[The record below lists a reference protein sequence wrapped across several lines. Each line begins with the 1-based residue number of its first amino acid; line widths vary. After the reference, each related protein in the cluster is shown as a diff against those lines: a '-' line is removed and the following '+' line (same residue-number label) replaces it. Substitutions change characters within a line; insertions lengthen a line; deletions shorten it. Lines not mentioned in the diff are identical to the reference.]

1 MSLETRSSSA
11 LFKRAEQ
18 LKRWEQSETNREPT
32 QPRQVARKIK
42 FSADIVFL
50 AACAASDK
58 EEVVRLLQRG
68 ADINTGNVDGLTALH
83 QACIDDDLDMVEFLV
98 EQGADINRGDNE
110 GWTPLHATASCGFI
124 SIAKYLIEQGCNLAA
139 VNNDGELALDIAESD
154 EMEDMLQQHINKA
167 GIDCDQARSEEE
179 RSMLNDAKAWRSG
192 APGKDSMHPRSGAT
206 ALHVAAA
213 KGYIKVMHI
222 LLQARCNV
230 DAQDFDGWTPLH
242 GAAHWGQLEA
252 CKLLVE
258 NGCDMDMKNYAD
270 QTAFDIADAD
280 ILKALENLREQQA
293 LSKENSQTNNKKQS
307 SIPKKR
313 FSTSADNAVAA
324 QESTEIFE
332 EETPNKVKK
341 VELEIQSDK
350 EDSSTSTN
358 SDVVMCISYN
368 IAAWTE
374 ATRETHM
381 EESDGEGESETS
393 SESHSSTFSNQSD
406 KSNHATCL
414 TDDEKKNRVNKDE
427 SAPHSP
433 ISPVETNKVPNQAP
447 ILPPKQ
453 QTDNNED
460 GVVPSWRRSGSFRNR
475 MQSTET
481 TNSASTKLEDKDNN
495 IKIPTTPNKV
505 SAEPDVVLRRT
516 HSFETDEKFYEQ
528 YLALRARIKAFS
540 CPTLHRCNAATPTHT
555 NATTRSAS
563 LRETHRKKDVKL
575 NLELSRLPQGSN
587 TLSPTSASKT
597 LVSSLLSSITTTTTA
612 TTTTSPIPVNQIRS
626 VQPVEAASTVV
637 SNTNNAVAT
646 APGTPTTPGG
656 SKLSPGN
663 LFKNFFKSF
672 VPPVR
677 DEESETQRKAHAK
690 RVRETRRSTQGVTL
704 DEIKSAEQLV
714 KKKQQNNELPAS
726 APSTQPSTTTTTTTT
741 TTTATTTTTTT
752 VSNTASITATITT
765 ATSTTVTPVN
775 KVSEESN
782 LPERRP
788 SWRLRVDN
796 GSKFQL
802 EDANNKPTDNT
813 TYMRRPSGG
822 TGVPRPSS
830 APVET
835 IATSSTETTVTL
847 PLRRSL
853 KQPDDKE
860 QDKENDSR
868 NAQATQAVIQRRR
881 RPKRR
886 STGVVHVDMD
896 EIDPEK
902 QDLTAGGDCDDS
914 KINHNEGAQTKPT
927 TAAGL
932 RAQASTN
939 GQSIFGNRSRIGGL
953 LSLNPNNLT
962 FNAGLLGVK
971 SPNLYSGS
979 NFLNKNKKS
988 SNLFRTTPFT
998 KSTNS
1003 PNYQNLFTTYG
1014 GTSTGYG
1021 GVTLPSHTAVSPLN
1035 LSPSPSYNYLNLN
1048 VNTRPHMQKTESFKR
1063 SKVKPNLNIGS
1074 RSSSLQ
1080 SLTSSEGYVSGN
1092 DRSGRATRLG
1102 SISSLSSEASST
1114 PIRLKSNSSENGE
1127 LDYKKLYEESQ
1138 VENERLKDKLKRSD
1152 EQLKEVRH
1160 LLEKMQINQNKVILS
1175 EAEKRER
1182 RAMERKLSEM
1192 EEELKVMDQLK
1203 CENQR
1208 LKDENGAL
1216 IRVISKLSK

>member
-18 LKRWEQSETNREPT
+18 LKRWEQSETNREPA

-42 FSADIVFL
+42 FSADCVFL

-58 EEVVRLLQRG
+58 EEVVRLLQKG

-179 RSMLNDAKAWRSG
+179 QSMLNDAKAWRSG
-192 APGKDSMHPRSGAT
+192 TPGKDSIHPRSGAT

-258 NGCDMDMKNYAD
+258 NGCDMDMKNYAG
-270 QTAFDIADAD
+270 QTAFDVADAD
-280 ILKALENLREQQA
+280 ILKSLENLREQQA
-293 LSKENSQTNNKKQS
+293 LIIKENPQTNNKKQS

-313 FSTSADNAVAA
+313 VSTSADSAVMA
-324 QESTEIFE
+324 QESAEIFE

-358 SDVVMCISYN
+358 SDV
-368 IAAWTE
+368 E

-406 KSNHATCL
+406 KSNHVTCL

-427 SAPHSP
+427 NALHSP
-433 ISPVETNKVPNQAP
+433 ISPIETNKVPNQAP

-453 QTDNNED
+453 QTDNNEE
-460 GVVPSWRRSGSFRNR
+460 GVVPSWRRSGSFRNK
-475 MQSTET
+475 MQNTET
-481 TNSASTKLEDKDNN
+481 TNSVSTKLEDKDNN
-495 IKIPTTPNKV
+495 IKIPTVPNKV
-505 SAEPDVVLRRT
+505 SGEPDVVLRRT
-516 HSFETDEKFYEQ
+516 HSFETDEKFYKH
-528 YLALRARIKAFS
+528 YLALRARIKAYS
-540 CPTLHRCNAATPTHT
+540 CPILHRCNAAATTHT
-555 NATTRSAS
+555 NVTTRSAS

-597 LVSSLLSSITTTTTA
+597 LASSLLSSITTTTTA
-612 TTTTSPIPVNQIRS
+612 TTTTSPIPVNQIRR
-626 VQPVEAASTVV
+626 
-637 SNTNNAVAT
+637 
-646 APGTPTTPGG
+646 
-656 SKLSPGN
+656 
-663 LFKNFFKSF
+663 SF

-714 KKKQQNNELPAS
+714 KKKQQNNESPAVTS
-726 APSTQPSTTTTTTTT
+726 ATQP
-741 TTTATTTTTTT
+741 TTTT

-765 ATSTTVTPVN
+765 ATSTTAVTTAN
-775 KVSEESN
+775 KVEESN

-813 TYMRRPSGG
+813 TAYMRRPSGG
-822 TGVPRPSS
+822 TGIPRPSS

-835 IATSSTETTVTL
+835 IATSSTETTITL

-902 QDLTAGGDCDDS
+902 QDVTAGGDCDES
-914 KINHNEGAQTKPT
+914 KINHNE
-927 TAAGL
+927 
-932 RAQASTN
+932 
-939 GQSIFGNRSRIGGL
+939 
-953 LSLNPNNLT
+953 
-962 FNAGLLGVK
+962 
-971 SPNLYSGS
+971 
-979 NFLNKNKKS
+979 
-988 SNLFRTTPFT
+988 
-998 KSTNS
+998 
-1003 PNYQNLFTTYG
+1003 
-1014 GTSTGYG
+1014 
-1021 GVTLPSHTAVSPLN
+1021 
-1035 LSPSPSYNYLNLN
+1035 
-1048 VNTRPHMQKTESFKR
+1048 
-1063 SKVKPNLNIGS
+1063 
-1074 RSSSLQ
+1074 
-1080 SLTSSEGYVSGN
+1080 SGN
-1092 DRSGRATRLG
+1092 DRSVRTNRLG

-1114 PIRLKSNSSENGE
+1114 PIRLKSSNSENGE

-1152 EQLKEVRH
+1152 EQLKEVRS
-1160 LLEKMQINQNKVILS
+1160 LLEKAQTNQNKVILS

-1192 EEELKVMDQLK
+1192 EEELKQLQK
-1203 CENQR
+1203 LKAENER
-1208 LKDENGAL
+1208 LKAENRAL
-1216 IRVISKLSK
+1216 TRVVSKLTNTK

>member
-358 SDVVMCISYN
+358 SDV
-368 IAAWTE
+368 E

-516 HSFETDEKFYEQ
+516 HSFETDEK
-528 YLALRARIKAFS
+528 
-540 CPTLHRCNAATPTHT
+540 
-555 NATTRSAS
+555 
-563 LRETHRKKDVKL
+563 KKDVKL

-914 KINHNEGAQTKPT
+914 KINHNE
-927 TAAGL
+927 
-932 RAQASTN
+932 
-939 GQSIFGNRSRIGGL
+939 
-953 LSLNPNNLT
+953 
-962 FNAGLLGVK
+962 
-971 SPNLYSGS
+971 
-979 NFLNKNKKS
+979 
-988 SNLFRTTPFT
+988 
-998 KSTNS
+998 
-1003 PNYQNLFTTYG
+1003 
-1014 GTSTGYG
+1014 
-1021 GVTLPSHTAVSPLN
+1021 
-1035 LSPSPSYNYLNLN
+1035 
-1048 VNTRPHMQKTESFKR
+1048 
-1063 SKVKPNLNIGS
+1063 
-1074 RSSSLQ
+1074 
-1080 SLTSSEGYVSGN
+1080 SGN

-1192 EEELKVMDQLK
+1192 EEELKQLQK
-1203 CENQR
+1203 LKAENER
-1208 LKDENGAL
+1208 LKAENRAL
-1216 IRVISKLSK
+1216 TRVVSKLTNTK

>member
-1 MSLETRSSSA
+1 MSLEARSSSA

-18 LKRWEQSETNREPT
+18 LKRWEQSETNREPA

-42 FSADIVFL
+42 FSADCVFL

-58 EEVVRLLQRG
+58 EEIVRLLQKG
-68 ADINTGNVDGLTALH
+68 ANINTGNGDGLTALH
-83 QACIDDDLDMVEFLV
+83 QACIDDDLDLVEFLV
-98 EQGADINRGDNE
+98 EQGADINHGDNE
-110 GWTPLHATASCGFI
+110 GWTPLHATASCGFV

-192 APGKDSMHPRSGAT
+192 APGKDSIHPRSGAT

-213 KGYIKVMHI
+213 KGYIRVMHI
-222 LLQARCNV
+222 LLQARCDVN
-230 DAQDFDGWTPLH
+230 AQDFDGWTPLH

-252 CKLLVE
+252 SKLLVE
-258 NGCDMDMKNYAD
+258 HGCDMDMKNYAG
-270 QTAFDIADAD
+270 QTAFDVADAD
-280 ILKALENLREQQA
+280 ILKALEELKEQQA
-293 LSKENSQTNNKKQS
+293 LIMKDSPQIINKKQS

-313 FSTSADNAVAA
+313 VSTNNENAVAA

-358 SDVVMCISYN
+358 SDV
-368 IAAWTE
+368 
-374 ATRETHM
+374 
-381 EESDGEGESETS
+381 
-393 SESHSSTFSNQSD
+393 
-406 KSNHATCL
+406 
-414 TDDEKKNRVNKDE
+414 EKKNRVNKDE
-427 SAPHSP
+427 IAPHSP
-433 ISPVETNKVPNQAP
+433 VSPVESNKVPNQAP

-453 QTDNNED
+453 QTDNNEE

-475 MQSTET
+475 IQSTET
-481 TNSASTKLEDKDNN
+481 TNSAPTKLEDKDNN
-495 IKIPTTPNKV
+495 VKISTAPNKV
-505 SAEPDVVLRRT
+505 SAEPEVVLRRT

-528 YLALRARIKAFS
+528 YLALQARIKAFS
-540 CPTLHRCNAATPTHT
+540 CPTLHCCNAATPTHT

-563 LRETHRKKDVKL
+563 LRDTHRKKEVKL

-597 LVSSLLSSITTTTTA
+597 LASSPLSSTPTTTTTA
-612 TTTTSPIPVNQIRS
+612 TTTTSPIPVNQIRR
-626 VQPVEAASTVV
+626 
-637 SNTNNAVAT
+637 
-646 APGTPTTPGG
+646 
-656 SKLSPGN
+656 
-663 LFKNFFKSF
+663 SF

-714 KKKQQNNELPAS
+714 KKKQQNNESPALTPS
-726 APSTQPSTTTTTTTT
+726 STQP
-741 TTTATTTTTTT
+741 TTT

-765 ATSTTVTPVN
+765 ATSTTVTAN

-802 EDANNKPTDNT
+802 EDANNKPTDNAT
-813 TYMRRPSGG
+813 AYMRRPSGG
-822 TGVPRPSS
+822 TGIPRPSS

-835 IATSSTETTVTL
+835 IATSSTETTITL

-896 EIDPEK
+896 EIDPDK

-914 KINHNEGAQTKPT
+914 KVNHNE
-927 TAAGL
+927 
-932 RAQASTN
+932 
-939 GQSIFGNRSRIGGL
+939 
-953 LSLNPNNLT
+953 
-962 FNAGLLGVK
+962 
-971 SPNLYSGS
+971 
-979 NFLNKNKKS
+979 
-988 SNLFRTTPFT
+988 
-998 KSTNS
+998 
-1003 PNYQNLFTTYG
+1003 
-1014 GTSTGYG
+1014 
-1021 GVTLPSHTAVSPLN
+1021 
-1035 LSPSPSYNYLNLN
+1035 
-1048 VNTRPHMQKTESFKR
+1048 
-1063 SKVKPNLNIGS
+1063 
-1074 RSSSLQ
+1074 
-1080 SLTSSEGYVSGN
+1080 SGN
-1092 DRSGRATRLG
+1092 DRSSRSNRLG
-1102 SISSLSSEASST
+1102 SISSISSEASSA
-1114 PIRLKSNSSENGE
+1114 PIRTKSSSSENGE

-1152 EQLKEVRH
+1152 EQLKEVRS
-1160 LLEKMQINQNKVILS
+1160 LLEKAQTNQNKVILS

-1192 EEELKVMDQLK
+1192 EEELKQLQK
-1203 CENQR
+1203 LKAENER
-1208 LKDENGAL
+1208 LKAENRAL
-1216 IRVISKLSK
+1216 TRVVSKLTNTK

>member
-58 EEVVRLLQRG
+58 EEVVRLLQNG
-68 ADINTGNVDGLTALH
+68 ANINTGNVDGLTALH

-167 GIDCDQARSEEE
+167 GIDCDQARSDEE
-179 RSMLNDAKAWRSG
+179 RSMLNDAKAWRAG
-192 APGKDSMHPRSGAT
+192 APGKDSIHPRSGAT

-213 KGYIKVMHI
+213 KGYIKVVQI

-270 QTAFDIADAD
+270 QTAFDVADAD
-280 ILKALENLREQQA
+280 ILKSLENLREQQA
-293 LSKENSQTNNKKQS
+293 LIVKENPQTNNKKQS

-313 FSTSADNAVAA
+313 VSTSADNAVAA

-358 SDVVMCISYN
+358 SDV
-368 IAAWTE
+368 E

-460 GVVPSWRRSGSFRNR
+460 GVVPSWRRSGSFRNK

-481 TNSASTKLEDKDNN
+481 TNSAPTKLEDKDNN

-505 SAEPDVVLRRT
+505 SGESDVVLRRT

-563 LRETHRKKDVKL
+563 LRETHRKNDVKL

-597 LVSSLLSSITTTTTA
+597 LASSLLSSITTTTTA
-612 TTTTSPIPVNQIRS
+612 TTTTSPIPVNQIRR
-626 VQPVEAASTVV
+626 
-637 SNTNNAVAT
+637 
-646 APGTPTTPGG
+646 
-656 SKLSPGN
+656 
-663 LFKNFFKSF
+663 SF

-714 KKKQQNNELPAS
+714 KKKQQNNESPTLP
-726 APSTQPSTTTTTTTT
+726 PFTQP
-741 TTTATTTTTTT
+741 TTTA
-752 VSNTASITATITT
+752 SNTASITATITT

-802 EDANNKPTDNT
+802 EDANNKSTDNAT
-813 TYMRRPSGG
+813 AYMRRPSGG

-853 KQPDDKE
+853 KQPDDKD

-914 KINHNEGAQTKPT
+914 KMNHNE
-927 TAAGL
+927 
-932 RAQASTN
+932 
-939 GQSIFGNRSRIGGL
+939 
-953 LSLNPNNLT
+953 
-962 FNAGLLGVK
+962 
-971 SPNLYSGS
+971 
-979 NFLNKNKKS
+979 
-988 SNLFRTTPFT
+988 
-998 KSTNS
+998 
-1003 PNYQNLFTTYG
+1003 
-1014 GTSTGYG
+1014 
-1021 GVTLPSHTAVSPLN
+1021 
-1035 LSPSPSYNYLNLN
+1035 
-1048 VNTRPHMQKTESFKR
+1048 
-1063 SKVKPNLNIGS
+1063 
-1074 RSSSLQ
+1074 
-1080 SLTSSEGYVSGN
+1080 SGN

-1138 VENERLKDKLKRSD
+1138 VENERLKEKLKRSD

-1160 LLEKMQINQNKVILS
+1160 LLEKTQINQNKVILS

-1192 EEELKVMDQLK
+1192 EEELKQLQK
-1203 CENQR
+1203 LKAENER
-1208 LKDENGAL
+1208 LKAENRAL
-1216 IRVISKLSK
+1216 TRVVSKLTNTK

>member
-18 LKRWEQSETNREPT
+18 LKRWEQSETNREPA

-42 FSADIVFL
+42 FSADCVFL

-58 EEVVRLLQRG
+58 EEVVRLLQKG

-179 RSMLNDAKAWRSG
+179 RLMLNDAKAWRSG
-192 APGKDSMHPRSGAT
+192 GSGKDSLHPRSGAT

-258 NGCDMDMKNYAD
+258 NGCDMDIKNYAG
-270 QTAFDIADAD
+270 QTAFDVADAD
-280 ILKALENLREQQA
+280 ILKALEGLREQQA
-293 LSKENSQTNNKKQS
+293 LILKDNPQTNNKKQS

-313 FSTSADNAVAA
+313 VSSADSAIAT
-324 QESTEIFE
+324 QESAEIFE

-350 EDSSTSTN
+350 EDSSASTN
-358 SDVVMCISYN
+358 SDV
-368 IAAWTE
+368 E

-427 SAPHSP
+427 NAPHSP

-453 QTDNNED
+453 QTDSNEE

-475 MQSTET
+475 MQNTET
-481 TNSASTKLEDKDNN
+481 TNSAPTKLEDKDNN
-495 IKIPTTPNKV
+495 MKIPTTPNKV
-505 SAEPDVVLRRT
+505 SGEPDVVLRRT
-516 HSFETDEKFYEQ
+516 HSFETDK
-528 YLALRARIKAFS
+528 K
-540 CPTLHRCNAATPTHT
+540 
-555 NATTRSAS
+555 
-563 LRETHRKKDVKL
+563 KKDVKL

-587 TLSPTSASKT
+587 TLSPTSVSKT
-597 LVSSLLSSITTTTTA
+597 LASSLLSSITTTTTA

-646 APGTPTTPGG
+646 APATPTTPGG

-663 LFKNFFKSF
+663 IFKNFFKSF

-714 KKKQQNNELPAS
+714 KKKQQNNESS
-726 APSTQPSTTTTTTTT
+726 ALTPSTQP
-741 TTTATTTTTTT
+741 TTT

-765 ATSTTVTPVN
+765 ATSTTVTTPN
-775 KVSEESN
+775 KVSEEPN

-802 EDANNKPTDNT
+802 EDANNKPSDNT
-813 TYMRRPSGG
+813 SAYMRRPSGG
-822 TGVPRPSS
+822 TGIPRPLS

-835 IATSSTETTVTL
+835 IATSSTETTITL

-902 QDLTAGGDCDDS
+902 QDVTAGGDCDDS
-914 KINHNEGAQTKPT
+914 KVNHNE
-927 TAAGL
+927 
-932 RAQASTN
+932 
-939 GQSIFGNRSRIGGL
+939 
-953 LSLNPNNLT
+953 
-962 FNAGLLGVK
+962 
-971 SPNLYSGS
+971 
-979 NFLNKNKKS
+979 
-988 SNLFRTTPFT
+988 
-998 KSTNS
+998 
-1003 PNYQNLFTTYG
+1003 
-1014 GTSTGYG
+1014 
-1021 GVTLPSHTAVSPLN
+1021 
-1035 LSPSPSYNYLNLN
+1035 
-1048 VNTRPHMQKTESFKR
+1048 
-1063 SKVKPNLNIGS
+1063 
-1074 RSSSLQ
+1074 
-1080 SLTSSEGYVSGN
+1080 SGN
-1092 DRSGRATRLG
+1092 DRSGRANRLG

-1114 PIRLKSNSSENGE
+1114 PIRLKSTSSENGE

-1138 VENERLKDKLKRSD
+1138 ADNERLKEKLKRSD
-1152 EQLKEVRH
+1152 EQLKDVRS
-1160 LLEKMQINQNKVILS
+1160 LLEKAQSNQNKVFLS

-1192 EEELKVMDQLK
+1192 EEELKQLQK
-1203 CENQR
+1203 LKAENER
-1208 LKDENGAL
+1208 LKAENRAL
-1216 IRVISKLSK
+1216 TRVVSKLTNTK

>member
-179 RSMLNDAKAWRSG
+179 RSMLNDAKSWRSG

-293 LSKENSQTNNKKQS
+293 LIKENSQTNNKKQS

-324 QESTEIFE
+324 QESIEIFE

-427 SAPHSP
+427 SASHSP

-505 SAEPDVVLRRT
+505 SGEPDVVLRRT

-597 LVSSLLSSITTTTTA
+597 LASSLLSSITTTTTA

-714 KKKQQNNELPAS
+714 KKKQQNNELPTS
-726 APSTQPSTTTTTTTT
+726 TSSTQVKIIS
-741 TTTATTTTTTT
+741 
-752 VSNTASITATITT
+752 VLLS
-765 ATSTTVTPVN
+765 
-775 KVSEESN
+775 
-782 LPERRP
+782 L
-788 SWRLRVDN
+788 L
-796 GSKFQL
+796 FQL

-813 TYMRRPSGG
+813 TAYMRRPSGG

-988 SNLFRTTPFT
+988 SDLFRTTPFT
-998 KSTNS
+998 KSTNN

-1048 VNTRPHMQKTESFKR
+1048 VNTRPHFQKTESFKR
-1063 SKVKPNLNIGS
+1063 SKIKPSLNIGS

-1080 SLTSSEGYVSGN
+1080 SLTSSEGYASGN

-1138 VENERLKDKLKRSD
+1138 FENERLKDKLKRSD

>member
-18 LKRWEQSETNREPT
+18 LKRWEQSETNREPA

-42 FSADIVFL
+42 FSADCVFL

-58 EEVVRLLQRG
+58 EEVVRLLQKG

-179 RSMLNDAKAWRSG
+179 QSMLNDAKAWRSG
-192 APGKDSMHPRSGAT
+192 TPGKDSIHPRSGAT

-258 NGCDMDMKNYAD
+258 NGCDMDMKNYAG
-270 QTAFDIADAD
+270 QTAFDVADAD
-280 ILKALENLREQQA
+280 ILKSLENLREQQA
-293 LSKENSQTNNKKQS
+293 LIIKENPQTNNKKQS

-313 FSTSADNAVAA
+313 VSTSADSAVMA
-324 QESTEIFE
+324 QESAEIFE

-358 SDVVMCISYN
+358 SDV
-368 IAAWTE
+368 E

-406 KSNHATCL
+406 KSNHVTCL

-427 SAPHSP
+427 NALHSP
-433 ISPVETNKVPNQAP
+433 ISPIETNKVPNQAP

-453 QTDNNED
+453 QTDNNEE
-460 GVVPSWRRSGSFRNR
+460 GVVPSWRRSGSFRNK
-475 MQSTET
+475 MQNTET
-481 TNSASTKLEDKDNN
+481 TNSVSTKLEDKDNN
-495 IKIPTTPNKV
+495 IKIPTVPNKV
-505 SAEPDVVLRRT
+505 SGEPDVVLRRT
-516 HSFETDEKFYEQ
+516 HSFETDEK
-528 YLALRARIKAFS
+528 
-540 CPTLHRCNAATPTHT
+540 
-555 NATTRSAS
+555 
-563 LRETHRKKDVKL
+563 KKDVKL

-597 LVSSLLSSITTTTTA
+597 LASSLLSSITTTTTA

-626 VQPVEAASTVV
+626 VQPMEAASTVV
-637 SNTNNAVAT
+637 SNTNNAVT
-646 APGTPTTPGG
+646 PGTPTTPGG

-663 LFKNFFKSF
+663 IFKNFFKSF

-714 KKKQQNNELPAS
+714 KKKQQNNESPAVTS
-726 APSTQPSTTTTTTTT
+726 ATQP
-741 TTTATTTTTTT
+741 TTTT

-765 ATSTTVTPVN
+765 ATSTTAVTTAN
-775 KVSEESN
+775 KVEESN

-813 TYMRRPSGG
+813 TAYMRRPSGG
-822 TGVPRPSS
+822 TGIPRPSS

-835 IATSSTETTVTL
+835 IATSSTETTITL

-902 QDLTAGGDCDDS
+902 QDVTAGGDCDES
-914 KINHNEGAQTKPT
+914 KINHNE
-927 TAAGL
+927 
-932 RAQASTN
+932 
-939 GQSIFGNRSRIGGL
+939 
-953 LSLNPNNLT
+953 
-962 FNAGLLGVK
+962 
-971 SPNLYSGS
+971 
-979 NFLNKNKKS
+979 
-988 SNLFRTTPFT
+988 
-998 KSTNS
+998 
-1003 PNYQNLFTTYG
+1003 
-1014 GTSTGYG
+1014 
-1021 GVTLPSHTAVSPLN
+1021 
-1035 LSPSPSYNYLNLN
+1035 
-1048 VNTRPHMQKTESFKR
+1048 
-1063 SKVKPNLNIGS
+1063 
-1074 RSSSLQ
+1074 
-1080 SLTSSEGYVSGN
+1080 SGN
-1092 DRSGRATRLG
+1092 DRSVRTNRLG

-1114 PIRLKSNSSENGE
+1114 PIRLKSSNSENGE

-1152 EQLKEVRH
+1152 EQLKEVRS
-1160 LLEKMQINQNKVILS
+1160 LLEKAQTNQNKVILS

-1192 EEELKVMDQLK
+1192 EEELKQLQK
-1203 CENQR
+1203 LKAENER
-1208 LKDENGAL
+1208 LKAENRAL
-1216 IRVISKLSK
+1216 TRVVSKLTNTK

>member
-58 EEVVRLLQRG
+58 EEVVRLLQNG
-68 ADINTGNVDGLTALH
+68 ANINTGNVDGLTALH

-167 GIDCDQARSEEE
+167 GIDCDQARSDEE
-179 RSMLNDAKAWRSG
+179 RSMLNDAKAWRAG
-192 APGKDSMHPRSGAT
+192 APGKDSIHPRSGAT

-213 KGYIKVMHI
+213 KGYIKVVQI

-270 QTAFDIADAD
+270 QTAFDVADAD
-280 ILKALENLREQQA
+280 ILKSLENLREQQA
-293 LSKENSQTNNKKQS
+293 LIVKENPQTNNKKQS

-313 FSTSADNAVAA
+313 VSTSADNAVAA

-358 SDVVMCISYN
+358 SDV
-368 IAAWTE
+368 E

-460 GVVPSWRRSGSFRNR
+460 GVVPSWRRSGSFRNK

-481 TNSASTKLEDKDNN
+481 TNSAPTKLEDKDNN

-505 SAEPDVVLRRT
+505 SGESDVVLRRT

-563 LRETHRKKDVKL
+563 LRETHRKNDVKL

-597 LVSSLLSSITTTTTA
+597 LASSLLSSITTTTTA

-626 VQPVEAASTVV
+626 VQPMEAASTVV

-663 LFKNFFKSF
+663 IFKNFFKSF

-714 KKKQQNNELPAS
+714 KKKQQNNESPTLP
-726 APSTQPSTTTTTTTT
+726 PFTQ
-741 TTTATTTTTTT
+741 
-752 VSNTASITATITT
+752 
-765 ATSTTVTPVN
+765 
-775 KVSEESN
+775 
-782 LPERRP
+782 
-788 SWRLRVDN
+788 
-796 GSKFQL
+796 FQL
-802 EDANNKPTDNT
+802 EDANNKSTDNAT
-813 TYMRRPSGG
+813 AYMRRPSGG

-853 KQPDDKE
+853 KQPDDKD

-914 KINHNEGAQTKPT
+914 KMNHNE
-927 TAAGL
+927 
-932 RAQASTN
+932 
-939 GQSIFGNRSRIGGL
+939 
-953 LSLNPNNLT
+953 
-962 FNAGLLGVK
+962 
-971 SPNLYSGS
+971 
-979 NFLNKNKKS
+979 
-988 SNLFRTTPFT
+988 
-998 KSTNS
+998 
-1003 PNYQNLFTTYG
+1003 
-1014 GTSTGYG
+1014 
-1021 GVTLPSHTAVSPLN
+1021 
-1035 LSPSPSYNYLNLN
+1035 
-1048 VNTRPHMQKTESFKR
+1048 
-1063 SKVKPNLNIGS
+1063 
-1074 RSSSLQ
+1074 
-1080 SLTSSEGYVSGN
+1080 SGN

-1138 VENERLKDKLKRSD
+1138 VENERLKEKLKRSD

-1160 LLEKMQINQNKVILS
+1160 LLEKTQINQNKVILS

-1192 EEELKVMDQLK
+1192 EEELKQLQK
-1203 CENQR
+1203 LKAENER
-1208 LKDENGAL
+1208 LKAENRAL
-1216 IRVISKLSK
+1216 TRVVSKLTNTK

>member
-18 LKRWEQSETNREPT
+18 LKRWEQSETNREPA

-42 FSADIVFL
+42 FSADCVFL

-58 EEVVRLLQRG
+58 EEVVRLLQKG

-179 RSMLNDAKAWRSG
+179 RLMLNDAKAWRSG
-192 APGKDSMHPRSGAT
+192 GSGKDSLHPRSGAT

-258 NGCDMDMKNYAD
+258 NGCDMDIKNYAG
-270 QTAFDIADAD
+270 QTAFDVADAD
-280 ILKALENLREQQA
+280 ILKALEGLREQQA
-293 LSKENSQTNNKKQS
+293 LILKDNPQTNNKKQS

-313 FSTSADNAVAA
+313 VSSADSAIAT
-324 QESTEIFE
+324 QESAEIFE

-350 EDSSTSTN
+350 EDSSASTN
-358 SDVVMCISYN
+358 SDV
-368 IAAWTE
+368 
-374 ATRETHM
+374 
-381 EESDGEGESETS
+381 
-393 SESHSSTFSNQSD
+393 
-406 KSNHATCL
+406 
-414 TDDEKKNRVNKDE
+414 EKKNRVNKDE
-427 SAPHSP
+427 NAPHSP

-453 QTDNNED
+453 QTDSNEE

-475 MQSTET
+475 MQNTET
-481 TNSASTKLEDKDNN
+481 TNSAPTKLEDKDNN
-495 IKIPTTPNKV
+495 MKIPTTPNKV
-505 SAEPDVVLRRT
+505 SGEPDVVLRRT
-516 HSFETDEKFYEQ
+516 HSFETDKKFYEQ
-528 YLALRARIKAFS
+528 YMALHARIKALS
-540 CPTLHRCNAATPTHT
+540 CPTLHHCNAATPTHA

-587 TLSPTSASKT
+587 TLSPTSVSKT
-597 LVSSLLSSITTTTTA
+597 LASSLLSSITTTTTA
-612 TTTTSPIPVNQIRS
+612 TTTTSPIPVNQIRR
-626 VQPVEAASTVV
+626 
-637 SNTNNAVAT
+637 
-646 APGTPTTPGG
+646 
-656 SKLSPGN
+656 
-663 LFKNFFKSF
+663 SF

-714 KKKQQNNELPAS
+714 KKKQQNNESS
-726 APSTQPSTTTTTTTT
+726 ALTPSTQP
-741 TTTATTTTTTT
+741 TTT

-765 ATSTTVTPVN
+765 ATSTTVTTPN
-775 KVSEESN
+775 KVSEEPN

-802 EDANNKPTDNT
+802 EDANNKPSDNT
-813 TYMRRPSGG
+813 SAYMRRPSGG
-822 TGVPRPSS
+822 TGIPRPLS

-835 IATSSTETTVTL
+835 IATSSTETTITL

-902 QDLTAGGDCDDS
+902 QDVTAGGDCDDS
-914 KINHNEGAQTKPT
+914 KVNHNE
-927 TAAGL
+927 
-932 RAQASTN
+932 
-939 GQSIFGNRSRIGGL
+939 
-953 LSLNPNNLT
+953 
-962 FNAGLLGVK
+962 
-971 SPNLYSGS
+971 
-979 NFLNKNKKS
+979 
-988 SNLFRTTPFT
+988 
-998 KSTNS
+998 
-1003 PNYQNLFTTYG
+1003 
-1014 GTSTGYG
+1014 
-1021 GVTLPSHTAVSPLN
+1021 
-1035 LSPSPSYNYLNLN
+1035 
-1048 VNTRPHMQKTESFKR
+1048 
-1063 SKVKPNLNIGS
+1063 
-1074 RSSSLQ
+1074 
-1080 SLTSSEGYVSGN
+1080 SGN
-1092 DRSGRATRLG
+1092 DRSGRANRLG

-1114 PIRLKSNSSENGE
+1114 PIRLKSTSSENGE

-1138 VENERLKDKLKRSD
+1138 ADNERLKEKLKRSD
-1152 EQLKEVRH
+1152 EQLKDVRS
-1160 LLEKMQINQNKVILS
+1160 LLEKAQSNQNKVFLS

-1192 EEELKVMDQLK
+1192 EEELKQLQK
-1203 CENQR
+1203 LKAENER
-1208 LKDENGAL
+1208 LKAENRAL
-1216 IRVISKLSK
+1216 TRVVSKLTNTK

>member
-18 LKRWEQSETNREPT
+18 LKRWEQSETNREPA

-42 FSADIVFL
+42 FSADCVFL

-58 EEVVRLLQRG
+58 EEVVRLLQKG

-110 GWTPLHATASCGFI
+110 GWTPLHATASCGFV

-222 LLQARCNV
+222 LLQARCDVN
-230 DAQDFDGWTPLH
+230 AQDFDGWTPLH

-258 NGCDMDMKNYAD
+258 NGCDMDMKNYAG
-270 QTAFDIADAD
+270 QTAFDVADAD
-280 ILKALENLREQQA
+280 ILKALEELKEQQA
-293 LSKENSQTNNKKQS
+293 LILKDSPQIINKKQS

-313 FSTSADNAVAA
+313 VSTNNENAIAA

-358 SDVVMCISYN
+358 SDV
-368 IAAWTE
+368 E

-427 SAPHSP
+427 IAPHSP
-433 ISPVETNKVPNQAP
+433 VSPVESNKVPNQAP

-453 QTDNNED
+453 QTDNNEE

-475 MQSTET
+475 VQSTET

-495 IKIPTTPNKV
+495 IKISTVPNKV
-505 SAEPDVVLRRT
+505 SAEPEVVLRRT

-528 YLALRARIKAFS
+528 YLALQARIKAFS
-540 CPTLHRCNAATPTHT
+540 CPTLHCCNAATPTHT

-563 LRETHRKKDVKL
+563 LRETHRKKEVKL

-597 LVSSLLSSITTTTTA
+597 LASSPLSSTTTTITTA

-637 SNTNNAVAT
+637 SNTNNAVAA

-663 LFKNFFKSF
+663 IFKNFFKSF

-714 KKKQQNNELPAS
+714 KKKQQNNESPALT
-726 APSTQPSTTTTTTTT
+726 PSTQ
-741 TTTATTTTTTT
+741 
-752 VSNTASITATITT
+752 
-765 ATSTTVTPVN
+765 
-775 KVSEESN
+775 
-782 LPERRP
+782 
-788 SWRLRVDN
+788 
-796 GSKFQL
+796 FQL
-802 EDANNKPTDNT
+802 EDANNRPTDNT
-813 TYMRRPSGG
+813 TAYMRRPSGG
-822 TGVPRPSS
+822 TGIPRPSS

-835 IATSSTETTVTL
+835 IATSSTETTITL

-914 KINHNEGAQTKPT
+914 KVNHNE
-927 TAAGL
+927 
-932 RAQASTN
+932 
-939 GQSIFGNRSRIGGL
+939 
-953 LSLNPNNLT
+953 
-962 FNAGLLGVK
+962 
-971 SPNLYSGS
+971 
-979 NFLNKNKKS
+979 
-988 SNLFRTTPFT
+988 
-998 KSTNS
+998 
-1003 PNYQNLFTTYG
+1003 
-1014 GTSTGYG
+1014 
-1021 GVTLPSHTAVSPLN
+1021 
-1035 LSPSPSYNYLNLN
+1035 
-1048 VNTRPHMQKTESFKR
+1048 
-1063 SKVKPNLNIGS
+1063 
-1074 RSSSLQ
+1074 
-1080 SLTSSEGYVSGN
+1080 SGN
-1092 DRSGRATRLG
+1092 DRSSRSNRLG
-1102 SISSLSSEASST
+1102 SISSISSEASSA
-1114 PIRLKSNSSENGE
+1114 PIRIKSSSSENGE

-1152 EQLKEVRH
+1152 EQLKEVRS
-1160 LLEKMQINQNKVILS
+1160 LLEKAQTNQNKVILS

-1192 EEELKVMDQLK
+1192 EEELKQLQK
-1203 CENQR
+1203 LKAENER
-1208 LKDENGAL
+1208 LKAENRAL
-1216 IRVISKLSK
+1216 TRVVSKLTNTK

>member
-18 LKRWEQSETNREPT
+18 LKRWEQSETNREPA

-42 FSADIVFL
+42 FSDDCVFL
-50 AACAASDK
+50 AACAAGDK
-58 EEVVRLLQRG
+58 EEVVRLLQKG

-139 VNNDGELALDIAESD
+139 VNNDGELALDIAEKV

-179 RSMLNDAKAWRSG
+179 RSMLNDARAWRSG
-192 APGKDSMHPRSGAT
+192 APGKDSMHPRTGAT

-213 KGYIKVMHI
+213 KGYIKVMNI
-222 LLQARCNV
+222 LLQARCDVNM
-230 DAQDFDGWTPLH
+230 QDFDGWTPLH

-252 CKLLVE
+252 CKLLVD
-258 NGCDMDMKNYAD
+258 NFCDMDIKNYAG
-270 QTAFDIADAD
+270 QTAFDVADAD
-280 ILKALENLREQQA
+280 ILKDLEELKQKQ
-293 LSKENSQTNNKKQS
+293 STIMKDHPQIINKKQP

-313 FSTSADNAVAA
+313 ISTSTDSTVTT
-324 QESTEIFE
+324 QESPEILE

-341 VELEIQSDK
+341 VEVEIQSDK
-350 EDSSTSTN
+350 DDSSTGTN
-358 SDVVMCISYN
+358 SDV
-368 IAAWTE
+368 E
-374 ATRETHM
+374 ATRETDM
-381 EESDGEGESETS
+381 EESDGEVVSETS
-393 SESHSSTFSNQSD
+393 SESRSSTCSNQSD
-406 KSNHATCL
+406 KSNQSNHSTCL
-414 TDDEKKNRVNKDE
+414 TDDEKKNRVNKE
-427 SAPHSP
+427 ETATHSP
-433 ISPVETNKVPNQAP
+433 LSPIEINKVPNQAP
-447 ILPPKQ
+447 VLPPKQ
-453 QTDNNED
+453 QTDNNEE
-460 GVVPSWRRSGSFRNR
+460 GVIPSWRRSGSFRNR
-475 MQSTET
+475 IQNVEE
-481 TNSASTKLEDKDNN
+481 LEDKDKSTKLLNS
-495 IKIPTTPNKV
+495 PNKLPT
-505 SAEPDVVLRRT
+505 EPEVVLRRT

-528 YLALRARIKAFS
+528 YLALHARIKASS
-540 CPTLHRCNAATPTHT
+540 CPTLHRCNAVSPTHT

-563 LRETHRKKDVKL
+563 LRETHRRKEIKL
-575 NLELSRLPQGSN
+575 NLELSRTPQGSN
-587 TLSPTSASKT
+587 TLSPTSVSKT
-597 LVSSLLSSITTTTTA
+597 SPLSALPTTTTTTA
-612 TTTTSPIPVNQIRS
+612 NTMTTTIATSPVPLNQIRR
-626 VQPVEAASTVV
+626 
-637 SNTNNAVAT
+637 
-646 APGTPTTPGG
+646 
-656 SKLSPGN
+656 
-663 LFKNFFKSF
+663 SF

-714 KKKQQNNELPAS
+714 KKKQQNNEVSSLT
-726 APSTQPSTTTTTTTT
+726 APSPQPAAS
-741 TTTATTTTTTT
+741 

-765 ATSTTVTPVN
+765 ATPTTVTAN
-775 KVSEESN
+775 KPSEESN

-802 EDANNKPTDNT
+802 EDANNRSPDITS

-822 TGVPRPSS
+822 TGIPRPSS

-835 IATSSTETTVTL
+835 ITPSPAETTVTL

-853 KQPDDKE
+853 KPSEDKE

-902 QDLTAGGDCDDS
+902 QDISVGGDFEDT
-914 KINHNEGAQTKPT
+914 KVNH
-927 TAAGL
+927 
-932 RAQASTN
+932 
-939 GQSIFGNRSRIGGL
+939 
-953 LSLNPNNLT
+953 
-962 FNAGLLGVK
+962 
-971 SPNLYSGS
+971 
-979 NFLNKNKKS
+979 
-988 SNLFRTTPFT
+988 
-998 KSTNS
+998 
-1003 PNYQNLFTTYG
+1003 
-1014 GTSTGYG
+1014 
-1021 GVTLPSHTAVSPLN
+1021 
-1035 LSPSPSYNYLNLN
+1035 
-1048 VNTRPHMQKTESFKR
+1048 
-1063 SKVKPNLNIGS
+1063 
-1074 RSSSLQ
+1074 
-1080 SLTSSEGYVSGN
+1080 SETGN
-1092 DRSGRATRLG
+1092 DRPGRSNRLG
-1102 SISSLSSEASST
+1102 SVSSISSEISSASARIKST
-1114 PIRLKSNSSENGE
+1114 TSENGE
-1127 LDYKKLYEESQ
+1127 IDYKKLYEESQ
-1138 VENERLKDKLKRSD
+1138 AENERLREKLKRSD
-1152 EQLKEVRH
+1152 EQLKEVRS
-1160 LLEKMQINQNKVILS
+1160 LLDKAQNSQNKSVLS

>member
-18 LKRWEQSETNREPT
+18 LKRWEQSETNREPA

-42 FSADIVFL
+42 FSADCVFL

-58 EEVVRLLQRG
+58 EEVVRLLQKG

-179 RSMLNDAKAWRSG
+179 QSMLNDAKAWRSG
-192 APGKDSMHPRSGAT
+192 APGKDSVHPRSGAT

-242 GAAHWGQLEA
+242 GAAHWGQLET

-258 NGCDMDMKNYAD
+258 NGCDMDIKNYAG
-270 QTAFDIADAD
+270 QTAFDVADAD
-280 ILKALENLREQQA
+280 ILKALENLKEQQV
-293 LSKENSQTNNKKQS
+293 LIIKENPQTNNKKQS

-313 FSTSADNAVAA
+313 VSTSADNAVMV
-324 QESTEIFE
+324 QESAEIFE

-358 SDVVMCISYN
+358 SDV
-368 IAAWTE
+368 E

-406 KSNHATCL
+406 KSNHVTCL

-427 SAPHSP
+427 NALHSP

-453 QTDNNED
+453 QTEDNEE
-460 GVVPSWRRSGSFRNR
+460 GVVPSWRRSGSFRNK

-481 TNSASTKLEDKDNN
+481 TNSTKLEDKDKDNN
-495 IKIPTTPNKV
+495 IKITPVPNKI
-505 SAEPDVVLRRT
+505 SGEPDVVLRRT

-540 CPTLHRCNAATPTHT
+540 CPTLHRCNAAATTHT

-597 LVSSLLSSITTTTTA
+597 LASSLLSSITTTTTA

-626 VQPVEAASTVV
+626 VQPMEAASTVV
-637 SNTNNAVAT
+637 SNTNNAVT
-646 APGTPTTPGG
+646 SAPGTPTTPGG

-663 LFKNFFKSF
+663 IFKNFFKSF

-714 KKKQQNNELPAS
+714 KKKQQNNESS
-726 APSTQPSTTTTTTTT
+726 AGTPSTQP
-741 TTTATTTTTTT
+741 TTT

-765 ATSTTVTPVN
+765 ATSTTATVTTAN
-775 KVSEESN
+775 KIEESN

-802 EDANNKPTDNT
+802 EDANNKPATDNT
-813 TYMRRPSGG
+813 SAYMRRPSGG
-822 TGVPRPSS
+822 TGIPRPSS

-835 IATSSTETTVTL
+835 IATSSTETTITL

-853 KQPDDKE
+853 KQSDDKE

-902 QDLTAGGDCDDS
+902 QDVIAGGDCDDS
-914 KINHNEGAQTKPT
+914 KINHNE
-927 TAAGL
+927 
-932 RAQASTN
+932 
-939 GQSIFGNRSRIGGL
+939 
-953 LSLNPNNLT
+953 
-962 FNAGLLGVK
+962 
-971 SPNLYSGS
+971 
-979 NFLNKNKKS
+979 
-988 SNLFRTTPFT
+988 
-998 KSTNS
+998 
-1003 PNYQNLFTTYG
+1003 
-1014 GTSTGYG
+1014 
-1021 GVTLPSHTAVSPLN
+1021 
-1035 LSPSPSYNYLNLN
+1035 
-1048 VNTRPHMQKTESFKR
+1048 
-1063 SKVKPNLNIGS
+1063 
-1074 RSSSLQ
+1074 
-1080 SLTSSEGYVSGN
+1080 SGN
-1092 DRSGRATRLG
+1092 DRSSVRTNRLG

-1114 PIRLKSNSSENGE
+1114 PIRLKSNNSENGE

-1152 EQLKEVRH
+1152 EQLKEVRS
-1160 LLEKMQINQNKVILS
+1160 LLEKAQSNQNKVILS

-1192 EEELKVMDQLK
+1192 EEELKQLQK
-1203 CENQR
+1203 LKAENER
-1208 LKDENGAL
+1208 LKAENRAL
-1216 IRVISKLSK
+1216 TRVVSKLTNTK